1 MSKEQGVTK
10 AVIFVTVIC
19 VLLFLTLIFL
29 PRHVRTESFK
39 PVFLN
44 GYSLDNRNIYYFNLS
59 DDEELLPPFE
69 AKIKVVNA
77 RNATPIERANVTIY
91 GHGLTFS
98 NFTDENGFTS
108 ILLEGY
114 SIPKGTDSITL
125 TIEITKDGYRKLRW
139 EDYVELHR

>member
-1 MSKEQGVTK
+1 MLEKQGVTK
-10 AVIFVTVIC
+10 AVIFVTTIC
-19 VLLFLTLIFL
+19 ALLLLILIFL
-29 PRHVRTESFK
+29 PRHVHTESFK

-44 GYSLDNRNIYYFNLS
+44 GHSLENRIIYYFNLS
-59 DDEELLPPFE
+59 DEEEVPPFE